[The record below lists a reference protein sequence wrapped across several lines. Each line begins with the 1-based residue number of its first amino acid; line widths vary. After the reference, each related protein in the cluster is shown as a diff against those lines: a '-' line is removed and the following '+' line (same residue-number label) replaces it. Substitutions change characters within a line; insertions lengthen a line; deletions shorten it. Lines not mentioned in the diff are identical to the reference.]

1 MLNVVEKVAPTRKN
15 RSSSNLVEISKAFDC
30 AGKMQSKDSQGLHG
44 LDTQETMSNME
55 SYTVSDGLAKGLN
68 HEADLD
74 FMTTRYVRTLKQ
86 SPFIK
91 SSSFNGK
98 KKGLSILER
107 R

>member
-1 MLNVVEKVAPTRKN
+1 MLNVVKKVAPTRKN

-30 AGKMQSKDSQGLHG
+30 AGKMQSKDSLGLHG

-55 SYTVSDGLAKGLN
+55 SYTVSDGLAKGLKKP
-68 HEADLD
+68 
-74 FMTTRYVRTLKQ
+74 F
-86 SPFIK
+86 PFIK